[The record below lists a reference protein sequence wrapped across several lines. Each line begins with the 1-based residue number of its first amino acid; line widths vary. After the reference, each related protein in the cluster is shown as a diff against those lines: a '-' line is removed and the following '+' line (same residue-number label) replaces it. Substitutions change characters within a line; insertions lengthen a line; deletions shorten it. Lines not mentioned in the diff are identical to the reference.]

1 MEVGLHSRGRQELNE
16 YFNEA
21 TVSQTNG
28 RQHELEETEY
38 QK

>member
-1 MEVGLHSRGRQELNE
+1 MEVRLHSRRRQELNE
-16 YFNEA
+16 YFNET

-28 RQHELEETEY
+28 RQYELEETEY